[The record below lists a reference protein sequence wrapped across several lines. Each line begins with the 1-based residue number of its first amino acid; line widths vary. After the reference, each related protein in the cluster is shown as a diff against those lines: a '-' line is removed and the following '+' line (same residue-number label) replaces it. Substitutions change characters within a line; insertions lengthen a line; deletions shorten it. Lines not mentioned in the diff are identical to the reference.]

1 MNKFVLNSITF
12 TVSIEETE
20 CAFRIR
26 AQLGDTI
33 NYYSISREAY
43 DFDHLHEYELFK
55 SNLQNDIDNGRF
67 SLSAPVRDSVLIT
80 FKTNPDAQVPNYET
94 SLYVNEDEEWI
105 GAVIYERRQYE
116 TLLAE
121 MNSLRSENLMLRSA
135 VDVVKKIM
143 SPTDMTDTN
152 DVLNDAPP
160 NETLLAPGIPGTIS
174 EFNANNFEYPRNDD
188 DDMTE

>member
-1 MNKFVLNSITF
+1 M
-12 TVSIEETE
+12 
-20 CAFRIR
+20 
-26 AQLGDTI
+26 
-33 NYYSISREAY
+33 
-43 DFDHLHEYELFK
+43 FK

-143 SPTDMTDTN
+143 SPTDMIDTN
-152 DVLNDAPP
+152 DVLKALTMLNAINDAHNNAPSG
-160 NETLLAPGIPGTIS
+160 ETLLAPGIPSTIS
-174 EFNANNFEYPRNDD
+174 EFNANNSEYPRNDD
-188 DDMTE
+188 TEMTE